1 MKALIL
7 SAGFGTRLRPIT
19 DKVPKP
25 LVPVLNVPVIEYNIC
40 FLKHYGITE
49 LYINLHHMPEKM
61 KEHLGDGS
69 RFGVKITYL
78 FEKQIL
84 GTGGSIA
91 SMKEHAAERFIVMN
105 ADTIFDFDLE
115 KMLDFHT
122 SRKALVTLGLIRAKE
137 GAEHAVVAAASDG
150 RLIRMLDGSPFGT
163 VPSANAIFSGIH
175 IIEPGLFDYLP
186 AGIFYSITSEVYQ
199 RLVRERAD
207 LLGFFL
213 DGRWYDTGTPDSLIE
228 ASFDLLGHLPLS
240 YPVPQ
245 LLKAHGL
252 AADQLVLLG
261 KKIKLPAVPVLP
273 PVIIGDGAKLSEMP
287 GIGPWLVVGAGAT
300 VKNGR
305 AVQNAIYLPGAQGE
319 LVIRTERGQLYY

>member
-19 DKVPKP
+19 DKLPKP
-25 LVPVLNVPVIEYNIC
+25 LIPVLNVPVIEYNIH
-40 FLKHYGITE
+40 FLKHFGITDI
-49 LYINLHHMPEKM
+49 YINLHHLPEKM

-69 RFGVKITYL
+69 RFGVKLSYL
-78 FEKQIL
+78 FEKEIL

-91 SMKEHAAERFIVMN
+91 GMKEHSAERFLVMN

-115 KMLDFHT
+115 KMLDFHA
-122 SRKALVTLGLIRAKE
+122 SKKALVTLGLIHAKE
-137 GAEHAVVAAASDG
+137 GAEHAVVAAAGDG
-150 RLIRMLDGSPFGT
+150 RLIRMLDGSPFGAR
-163 VPSANAIFSGIH
+163 PSANAIFSGIH

-186 AGIFYSITSEVYQ
+186 AGIFYSITTEVYQ

-207 LLGFFL
+207 ILGYFIEGCWF
-213 DGRWYDTGTPDSLIE
+213 DTGTPGSLIDC
-228 ASFDLLGHLPLS
+228 SFDLLSGLPLS

-252 AADQLVLLG
+252 TTDQLVLLG
-261 KKIKLPAVPVLP
+261 KKTKLPAVPVLP
-273 PVIIGDGAKLSEMP
+273 PVIIGDGAKLSGMNTV
-287 GIGPWLVVGAGAT
+287 GPWLVVGDGAKVSGGT
-300 VKNGR
+300 
-305 AVQNAIYLPGAQGE
+305 AVQNAIYLPGAQGD